1 MVRESTGAATD
12 TGSQL
17 VVIGSSA
24 GGIEALSRLVAHLPA
39 DLPAAVVVAQHLD
52 PKRSSHLAEI
62 LGRHAT
68 LPVKVADDTTRLDDG
83 VIFVVPPNRVGEV
96 VDDGLR
102 LRPAKRGTIAPSV
115 DLLLKSAAKVY
126 GERLTAVILTGTGSD
141 GSSGA
146 WHVKQAGGTVVI
158 EDPETA
164 MFPQMPAAVSPSL
177 VDAKADLDS
186 IVEVMVSLMQSSD
199 GLAGGGEDEAFRRFL
214 DRIRERSAIDFNTYK
229 PATIVRRM
237 RGRMKATGRRTVADY
252 AALVEADPAEYER
265 LIGSLLIKVTEFFRD
280 PKVWDHIRERILPAL
295 IEDARRED
303 RELRVWTAGCSS
315 GEEAY
320 SLAMTIAEV
329 LDGQPPLDVRI
340 FATDVDGAAVAFA
353 RRGVYPPGALTGI
366 PAPLRNRY
374 FTPSGSGLE
383 VVKSLRSQM
392 VFGEHDLGA
401 RVPFPRIDLL
411 LCRNVLIY
419 FTSPLQRIALETF
432 AYSLRPDGRLVLGLS
447 ETVAAF
453 PGPYDEEHA
462 RLRIYRRLPGQQP
475 VPHAWPKVVPTA
487 RDVIPLDRAIRS
499 TRRDARAAAD
509 PAAPAE
515 GILLGL
521 DVGVIVVD
529 PHYDIIRINTA
540 ARRVLGIHGTAFDQD
555 FVHLA
560 DALPSTQI
568 RNAIETALKG
578 KSSSAVYQVESADVS
593 EDAPR
598 HVQATVRPYRTGGT
612 VVAGAVIELV
622 DISRTERERSGHVR
636 TRERLEKAAAVNERL
651 LRAND
656 ELTALIA
663 DLRRSNS
670 AMLRS
675 SEDAQAGREEVET
688 LNEEFQATNEELETL
703 NEELTATVEELRIAN
718 EDLAA
723 RTEELRVKAVAIEE
737 QKRVTEEE
745 QHRLRSILASIGDAV
760 VAVDHEGKTV
770 ATNVVY
776 DRLFGGPPEQVVL
789 EDVAGLPFRDEDR
802 PQRRAARGERFRV
815 EFAVNDPD
823 GKRRWFEAV
832 AEPLTAEDRTWG
844 GVVSIR
850 DVSERTMRLS
860 LERLMA
866 AAGHELKTP
875 TAAIH
880 NYLQLVERRLASGD
894 TNEAAIYA
902 ARAASQA
909 RRLSDLVERLFD
921 VSRIQ
926 TGKLEILAEP
936 VDLVAIAR
944 AATDISAVLAN
955 APTIRFSA
963 RPASLIVRG
972 DAGRLEQV
980 FLNLLANAVE
990 HAAGSGAI
998 DVVVRRSGGFAVVDV
1013 RDHGDGIAAE
1023 DLSIVFEA
1031 YTRLRHP
1038 QRATGL
1044 GLGLFVSREIVA
1056 AHGGSITATSRI
1068 GEGTTISV
1076 RLPASPAG
1084 SSSNG
1089 QKGPAAKPAGRKPAA
1104 RRTVAAAPA
1113 KQRRKRKAAEP
1124 PS

>member
-1 MVRESTGAATD
+1 
-12 TGSQL
+12 
-17 VVIGSSA
+17 
-24 GGIEALSRLVAHLPA
+24 
-39 DLPAAVVVAQHLD
+39 
-52 PKRSSHLAEI
+52 
-62 LGRHAT
+62 
-68 LPVKVADDTTRLDDG
+68 
-83 VIFVVPPNRVGEV
+83 
-96 VDDGLR
+96 
-102 LRPAKRGTIAPSV
+102 
-115 DLLLKSAAKVY
+115 
-126 GERLTAVILTGTGSD
+126 
-141 GSSGA
+141 
-146 WHVKQAGGTVVI
+146 
-158 EDPETA
+158 
-164 MFPQMPAAVSPSL
+164 
-177 VDAKADLDS
+177 
-186 IVEVMVSLMQSSD
+186 
-199 GLAGGGEDEAFRRFL
+199 
-214 DRIRERSAIDFNTYK
+214 
-229 PATIVRRM
+229 
-237 RGRMKATGRRTVADY
+237 
-252 AALVEADPAEYER
+252 
-265 LIGSLLIKVTEFFRD
+265 
-280 PKVWDHIRERILPAL
+280 
-295 IEDARRED
+295 
-303 RELRVWTAGCSS
+303 
-315 GEEAY
+315 
-320 SLAMTIAEV
+320 
-329 LDGQPPLDVRI
+329 
-340 FATDVDGAAVAFA
+340 
-353 RRGVYPPGALTGI
+353 
-366 PAPLRNRY
+366 
-374 FTPSGSGLE
+374 
-383 VVKSLRSQM
+383 
-392 VFGEHDLGA
+392 
-401 RVPFPRIDLL
+401 VPFPRIDLL

-419 FTSPLQRIALETF
+419 FTPPLQRVALETF

-447 ETVAAF
+447 ETVAAL

-475 VPHAWPKVVPTA
+475 VPQVWPKVVPTA
-487 RDVIPLDRAIRS
+487 RDVAVPLDRAIRA
-499 TRRDARAAAD
+499 TRRDAAVAD
-509 PAAPAE
+509 PSGPAE

-540 ARRVLGIHGTAFDQD
+540 ARRVLGIHGTAFEQD

-560 DALPSTQI
+560 DALPSTAI
-568 RNAIETALKG
+568 RNAIEAALKG
-578 KSSSAVYQVESADVS
+578 KASSAVYQVESADVS
-593 EDAPR
+593 EEAPR
-598 HVQATVRPYRTGGT
+598 HVQATIRPYRTGEKG
-612 VVAGAVIELV
+612 VAGAVIELV
-622 DISRTERERSGHVR
+622 DVSRVERERASHTR

-663 DLRRSNS
+663 DLRRSNT

-723 RTEELRVKAVAIEE
+723 RTDELRVKALAIED
-737 QKRVTEEE
+737 QKRETEEE

-760 VAVDHEGKTV
+760 VAVDHEGQTV

-776 DRLFGGPPEQVVL
+776 DRLFGRPPEHVVL
-789 EDVAGLPFRDEDR
+789 EDVAGLPFREEDR

-815 EFAVNDPD
+815 EFAVSDAD

-894 TNEAAIYA
+894 TNEAATYA

-926 TGKLEILAEP
+926 TGQLEILAEP
-936 VDLVAIAR
+936 VDLVAIVR
-944 AATDISAVLAN
+944 AATDVSAVLAN
-955 APTIRFSA
+955 APTIRFNA
-963 RPASLIVRG
+963 KPATLIVRG

-998 DVVVRRSGGFAVVDV
+998 DVVVRRSGRFAVVDV
-1013 RDHGDGIAAE
+1013 RDHGDGIPAE

-1076 RLPASPAG
+1076 RLPASPVGRTTA
-1084 SSSNG
+1084 SAAPSPP
-1089 QKGPAAKPAGRKPAA
+1089 PADKSAKP
-1104 RRTVAAAPA
+1104 
-1113 KQRRKRKAAEP
+1113 RKRKAAERA
-1124 PS
+1124 S

>member
-1 MVRESTGAATD
+1 MRSTRGFGSTD
-12 TGSQL
+12 GCPD
-17 VVIGSSA
+17 SS
-24 GGIEALSRLVAHLPA
+24 RCH
-39 DLPAAVVVAQHLD
+39 
-52 PKRSSHLAEI
+52 
-62 LGRHAT
+62 
-68 LPVKVADDTTRLDDG
+68 
-83 VIFVVPPNRVGEV
+83 
-96 VDDGLR
+96 
-102 LRPAKRGTIAPSV
+102 
-115 DLLLKSAAKVY
+115 
-126 GERLTAVILTGTGSD
+126 
-141 GSSGA
+141 
-146 WHVKQAGGTVVI
+146 W
-158 EDPETA
+158 
-164 MFPQMPAAVSPSL
+164 
-177 VDAKADLDS
+177 
-186 IVEVMVSLMQSSD
+186 
-199 GLAGGGEDEAFRRFL
+199 
-214 DRIRERSAIDFNTYK
+214 
-229 PATIVRRM
+229 
-237 RGRMKATGRRTVADY
+237 RGRRWS
-252 AALVEADPAEYER
+252 PR
-265 LIGSLLIKVTEFFRD
+265 LEKV
-280 PKVWDHIRERILPAL
+280 
-295 IEDARRED
+295 
-303 RELRVWTAGCSS
+303 G
-315 GEEAY
+315 
-320 SLAMTIAEV
+320 
-329 LDGQPPLDVRI
+329 
-340 FATDVDGAAVAFA
+340 
-353 RRGVYPPGALTGI
+353 
-366 PAPLRNRY
+366 
-374 FTPSGSGLE
+374 
-383 VVKSLRSQM
+383 
-392 VFGEHDLGA
+392 
-401 RVPFPRIDLL
+401 
-411 LCRNVLIY
+411 
-419 FTSPLQRIALETF
+419 
-432 AYSLRPDGRLVLGLS
+432 
-447 ETVAAF
+447 
-453 PGPYDEEHA
+453 
-462 RLRIYRRLPGQQP
+462 
-475 VPHAWPKVVPTA
+475 
-487 RDVIPLDRAIRS
+487 IPLDRAIRS
-499 TRRDARAAAD
+499 TRRDAGAAD
-509 PAAPAE
+509 EPAAPAE

-521 DVGVIVVD
+521 DIGVIVVD

-568 RNAIETALKG
+568 RNAIESALKG
-578 KSSSAVYQVESADVS
+578 KASTAVYQVESADVA

-598 HVQATVRPYRTGGT
+598 HVQATVRPYRTAGN
-612 VVAGAVIELV
+612 AISGAVIELADV
-622 DISRTERERSGHVR
+622 SRSERDRAAHAR
-636 TRERLEKAAAVNERL
+636 TRQRLEKAAAVNERL

-723 RTEELRVKAVAIEE
+723 RTEELRVKAVAIED
-737 QKRVTEEE
+737 QKRETEEE

-776 DRLFGGPPEQVVL
+776 DRLFGGPPEEVVL
-789 EDVAGLPFRDEDR
+789 EDVTGVPFREEDR

-815 EFAVNDPD
+815 EFAVNDVD

-894 TNEAAIYA
+894 TAEAATYA

-926 TGKLEILAEP
+926 TGQLEIVVEP
-936 VDLVAIAR
+936 VDLVAIVR

-955 APTIRFSA
+955 APTIKLTA
-963 RPASLIVRG
+963 KPASLIVRG

-990 HAAGSGAI
+990 HAGGSGGI
-998 DVVVRRSGGFAVVDV
+998 DVAVRRSGGFAVVDV

-1068 GEGTTISV
+1068 GDGTTISV
-1076 RLPASPAG
+1076 RLPAAPATTASNGRKAPAG
-1084 SSSNG
+1084 G
-1089 QKGPAAKPAGRKPAA
+1089 KAA
-1104 RRTVAAAPA
+1104 TA
-1113 KQRRKRKAAEP
+1113 KATTRKAATPKRTPRP
-1124 PS
+1124 PRPRPPRPSPGGASPRSHRRDPPGDRRGPPGPRRRPGDPDPRIVGRRGRRARRRTWPRPRRSSSARSPTSSCVTSGSPTTATTASPSSGASRRGPHSSC

>member
-1 MVRESTGAATD
+1 MRVRPM
-12 TGSQL
+12 
-17 VVIGSSA
+17 
-24 GGIEALSRLVAHLPA
+24 SR
-39 DLPAAVVVAQHLD
+39 
-52 PKRSSHLAEI
+52 R
-62 LGRHAT
+62 
-68 LPVKVADDTTRLDDG
+68 
-83 VIFVVPPNRVGEV
+83 
-96 VDDGLR
+96 
-102 LRPAKRGTIAPSV
+102 
-115 DLLLKSAAKVY
+115 
-126 GERLTAVILTGTGSD
+126 
-141 GSSGA
+141 
-146 WHVKQAGGTVVI
+146 
-158 EDPETA
+158 
-164 MFPQMPAAVSPSL
+164 
-177 VDAKADLDS
+177 
-186 IVEVMVSLMQSSD
+186 
-199 GLAGGGEDEAFRRFL
+199 
-214 DRIRERSAIDFNTYK
+214 
-229 PATIVRRM
+229 
-237 RGRMKATGRRTVADY
+237 
-252 AALVEADPAEYER
+252 
-265 LIGSLLIKVTEFFRD
+265 
-280 PKVWDHIRERILPAL
+280 
-295 IEDARRED
+295 
-303 RELRVWTAGCSS
+303 
-315 GEEAY
+315 
-320 SLAMTIAEV
+320 
-329 LDGQPPLDVRI
+329 
-340 FATDVDGAAVAFA
+340 
-353 RRGVYPPGALTGI
+353 
-366 PAPLRNRY
+366 
-374 FTPSGSGLE
+374 
-383 VVKSLRSQM
+383 
-392 VFGEHDLGA
+392 
-401 RVPFPRIDLL
+401 
-411 LCRNVLIY
+411 
-419 FTSPLQRIALETF
+419 
-432 AYSLRPDGRLVLGLS
+432 
-447 ETVAAF
+447 
-453 PGPYDEEHA
+453 
-462 RLRIYRRLPGQQP
+462 
-475 VPHAWPKVVPTA
+475 
-487 RDVIPLDRAIRS
+487 
-499 TRRDARAAAD
+499 
-509 PAAPAE
+509 APAE

-521 DVGVIVVD
+521 DIGVIVVD

-568 RNAIETALKG
+568 RNAIESALKG
-578 KSSSAVYQVESADVS
+578 KASTAIYQVESADVA

-598 HVQATVRPYRTGGT
+598 HVQATVRPYRTAGNA
-612 VVAGAVIELV
+612 VSGAVIELADV
-622 DISRTERERSGHVR
+622 SRSERDRAAHAR
-636 TRERLEKAAAVNERL
+636 TRQRLEKAAAVNERL

-737 QKRVTEEE
+737 QKRETEEE

-776 DRLFGGPPEQVVL
+776 DRLFGGPPEEIVL
-789 EDVAGLPFRDEDR
+789 EDVTGVPFREEDR

-815 EFAVNDPD
+815 EFAVNDLD

-894 TNEAAIYA
+894 TAEAATYA

-926 TGKLEILAEP
+926 TGQLEIVVEP
-936 VDLVAIAR
+936 VDLVAIVR

-955 APTIRFSA
+955 APTIKLTA
-963 RPASLIVRG
+963 KPASLIVRG

-990 HAAGSGAI
+990 HAGGSGGI
-998 DVVVRRSGGFAVVDV
+998 DVAVRRSGGFAVVDV

-1068 GEGTTISV
+1068 GDGTTISV
-1076 RLPASPAG
+1076 RLPAAPAATASNGRKAPAAGKAATARAATRTAPGPVRGQAQETQARGAVVVIRLAIVEDHPALADGLATLIRG
-1084 SSSNG
+1084 SSDVEVVG
-1089 QKGPAAKPAGRKPAA
+1089 TAPDVAKATALIEREQPDVVLCDIRLADDGDDGFTLVRRFAPRPAFIML
-1104 RRTVAAAPA
+1104 TVASYPSYHARAVDLGAMGYLSKMASVDQILVAIRSVAAGGTAYPSDTRRSA
-1113 KQRRKRKAAEP
+1113 NEALRLPTPRELEILALVAEGLSNVEIAERLSLRVKTVESQLRRLFDRYDVTSRTALARVAQRQGWIDDTR
-1124 PS
+1124 

>member
-1 MVRESTGAATD
+1 VIGVSTGS
-12 TGSQL
+12 GSQL
-17 VVIGSSA
+17 IVIGSSA
-24 GGIEALSRLVAHLPA
+24 GGIEALSRLVANLPA
-39 DLPAAVVVAQHLD
+39 DLPAAVVLAQHLD

-62 LGRHAT
+62 LERHTT
-68 LPVKVADDTTRLDDG
+68 LPLQVVDGTTALAHG
-83 VIFVVPPNRVGEV
+83 VIYVVPPNRLVEV
-96 VDDGLR
+96 ADDGLR
-102 LRPAKRGTIAPSV
+102 LRRPKPGTLAPSI
-115 DLLLKSAAKVY
+115 DLLLKSAARIY
-126 GERLTAVILTGTGSD
+126 RERLTAVILTGTGSD

-158 EDPETA
+158 ENPETA
-164 MFPQMPAAVSPSL
+164 MFPSMPAAVSPSV
-177 VDAKADLDS
+177 VDARPDLDS
-186 IVEVMVSLMQSSD
+186 IAEVVVGLVQAGD
-199 GLAGGGEDEAFRRFL
+199 GVAEGDEDEAMHQLL
-214 DRIRERSAIDFNTYK
+214 DRVRERSAIDFNTYK
-229 PATIVRRM
+229 AATIVRRL
-237 RGRMKATGRRTVADY
+237 RGRMHATGNRSVADY
-252 AALVEADPAEYER
+252 AALVERDPAEYER

-280 PKVWDHIRERILPAL
+280 PKVWDHLRDHVVPGLVD
-295 IEDARRED
+295 DARRGG
-303 RELRVWTAGCSS
+303 RELRVWSAGCSS

-329 LDGQPPLDVRI
+329 LDGQPPLDVRV
-340 FATDVDGAAVAFA
+340 FATDVDAAAIAFA
-353 RRGVYPPGALTGI
+353 RRGVYPAGALAGV
-366 PAPLRNRY
+366 PVPLRNRY
-374 FTPSGSGLE
+374 FTPSGTAFE

-392 VFGEHDLGA
+392 VFGEHDLSA
-401 RVPFPRIDLL
+401 RVPFPRIDLI

-419 FTSPLQRIALETF
+419 FTQPLQRIALETF
-432 AYSLRPDGRLVLGLS
+432 AYSLRTDGRLVLGLS
-447 ETVAAF
+447 ETVTAL
-453 PGPYDEEHA
+453 PGSYDEEHA

-475 VPHAWPKVVPTA
+475 VPQAWPKVIPTA
-487 RDVIPLDRAIRS
+487 REVGIPLERAIRS
-499 TRRDARAAAD
+499 TQRDAGGAAD

-529 PHYDIIRINTA
+529 SHYDIIRINTA

-560 DALPSTQI
+560 DALPSTQV
-568 RNAIETALKG
+568 RNAIESALKG
-578 KSSSAVYQVESADVS
+578 KATSAVYEVESADVS

-598 HVQATVRPYRTGGT
+598 NVQATVRPYRTVGSA
-612 VVAGAVIELV
+612 VSGAVIELV
-622 DISRTERERSGHVR
+622 DVTKVERERAGHAR
-636 TRERLEKAAAVNERL
+636 ARQRLEKAAGVNERL

-718 EDLAA
+718 EDLAS
-723 RTEELRVKAVAIEE
+723 RTEELRVKAVAIED
-737 QKRVTEEE
+737 QKRETEQE
-745 QHRLRSILASIGDAV
+745 QQRLRSILASIGDAV
-760 VAVDHEGKTV
+760 VAVDHEGRTV

-776 DRLFGGPPEQVVL
+776 DRLFEKGIEEVAL
-789 EDVAGLPFRDEDR
+789 EDVAGMPFRKEDQ

-815 EFAVNDPD
+815 EFAINDPD

-894 TNEAAIYA
+894 TAEAATYA
-902 ARAASQA
+902 SRAASQA

-926 TGKLEILAEP
+926 TGQLEILLEP
-936 VDLVAIAR
+936 VDVVAIAR
-944 AATDISAVLAN
+944 AAVDVSAVLAN
-955 APTIRFSA
+955 APAIRFSA
-963 RPASLIVRG
+963 KPASLTVRG

-990 HAAGSGAI
+990 HAAGSSAI
-998 DVVVRRSGGFAVVDV
+998 DVVVRRSGGFAVVEV
-1013 RDHGDGIAAE
+1013 RDHGDGIPAE

-1031 YTRLRHP
+1031 YTRLRQP

-1056 AHGGSITATSRI
+1056 AHGGTITATSQI
-1068 GEGTTISV
+1068 GDGTIISV
-1076 RLPASPAG
+1076 RLPAAPRTAKPTSR
-1084 SSSNG
+1084 
-1089 QKGPAAKPAGRKPAA
+1089 QAAKP
-1104 RRTVAAAPA
+1104 RTRAT
-1113 KQRRKRKAAEP
+1113 EGL

>member
-1 MVRESTGAATD
+1 MSTDG
-12 TGSQL
+12 GSQL
-17 VVIGSSA
+17 IVIGSSA
-24 GGIEALSRLVAHLPA
+24 GGIEALSRLVSNLPA
-39 DLPAAVVVAQHLD
+39 DLPAAVVLAQHLD

-62 LGRHAT
+62 LERHAT
-68 LPVKVADDTTRLDDG
+68 LPLKVVDGTTALEDG
-83 VIFVVPPNRVGEV
+83 VIYVVPPNRLVEVGE
-96 VDDGLR
+96 DGLR
-102 LRPAKRGTIAPSV
+102 LRRPKSGTIAPSI

-158 EDPETA
+158 ENPETA
-164 MFPQMPAAVSPSL
+164 MFPSMPAAVSPSL
-177 VDAKADLDS
+177 VDARPDLDA
-186 IVEVMVSLMQSSD
+186 IAEVVAGLVQSGD
-199 GLAGGGEDEAFRRFL
+199 GVAEDENEALHRLL
-214 DRIRERSAIDFNTYK
+214 DRVRERSAIDFNTYK
-229 PATIVRRM
+229 AATIVRRL
-237 RGRMKATGRRTVADY
+237 RGRMHATGNRSVADY
-252 AALVEADPAEYER
+252 AALVERDPAEYER
-265 LIGSLLIKVTEFFRD
+265 LVGSLLIKVTEFFRD
-280 PKVWDHIRERILPAL
+280 PKVWEHLRDHVVPAL
-295 IEDARRED
+295 VEDARRD
-303 RELRVWTAGCSS
+303 GRELRVWTAGCSS

-320 SLAMTIAEV
+320 SLAITIAEV
-329 LDGQPPLDVRI
+329 LDGEPPLDVRI
-340 FATDVDGAAVAFA
+340 FATDVDAATIAFA
-353 RRGVYPPGALTGI
+353 RRGIYPPGALTGV
-366 PAPLRNRY
+366 PGPVRSRY
-374 FTPSGSGLE
+374 FTPSGTGFE
-383 VVKSLRSQM
+383 VIKSLRSQM
-392 VFGEHDLGA
+392 IFGEHDLSA
-401 RVPFPRIDLL
+401 RVPFPRIDLI

-419 FTSPLQRIALETF
+419 FTQPLQRIALETF

-447 ETVAAF
+447 ETVTAL
-453 PGPYDEEHA
+453 PGSYDEQNA

-475 VPHAWPKVVPTA
+475 VPQAWPKVVPTA
-487 RDVIPLDRAIRS
+487 REVSIPLDRAIRS
-499 TRRDARAAAD
+499 TRRDRGAAD

-568 RNAIETALKG
+568 RNAIESALKG
-578 KSSSAVYQVESADVS
+578 KATSAVYEVESADVS

-598 HVQATVRPYRTGGT
+598 HVQATVRPYRTVGNG
-612 VVAGAVIELV
+612 VSGAVIELV
-622 DISRTERERSGHVR
+622 DVTRIERERTGHIR
-636 TRERLEKAAAVNERL
+636 ARQRLEKAAGVNERL

-723 RTEELRVKAVAIEE
+723 RTEELRIKAVAIED
-737 QKRVTEEE
+737 QKRGTEEE
-745 QHRLRSILASIGDAV
+745 QQRLRSILASIGDAV
-760 VAVDHEGKTV
+760 VAVDHEGRTV

-776 DRLFGGPPEQVVL
+776 DRLFKKGIEQVTL
-789 EDVAGLPFRDEDR
+789 EDVAGMPFRQEDQ

-815 EFAVNDPD
+815 EFAVSDQD

-894 TNEAAIYA
+894 TAEAATYA
-902 ARAASQA
+902 ARAVSQA
-909 RRLSDLVERLFD
+909 RRLNDLVERLFD

-926 TGKLEILAEP
+926 TGQLEILLEP
-936 VDLVAIAR
+936 VDLVAIAQ
-944 AATDISAVLAN
+944 AATDVSSVLAN
-955 APTIRFSA
+955 APPMRFSA

-998 DVVVRRSGGFAVVDV
+998 DVVVRRSGGFAVVEV

-1031 YTRLRHP
+1031 YTRLRQP

-1044 GLGLFVSREIVA
+1044 GLGLFVSREIIA
-1056 AHGGSITATSRI
+1056 AHGGTITATSRI
-1068 GEGTTISV
+1068 GDGTTISV
-1076 RLPASPAG
+1076 RLPAAPRTPKPAAP
-1084 SSSNG
+1084 SRARPKKTNS
-1089 QKGPAAKPAGRKPAA
+1089 AAKPP
-1104 RRTVAAAPA
+1104 
-1113 KQRRKRKAAEP
+1113 KRSGEGP